1 MTDKIEGITLT
12 QQCAL
17 LSISRGSIY
26 YQPEI
31 SDHNLELMH
40 AIDEVYTKNPTY
52 GTRRISAALKKRF
65 KLHAGRG
72 KIRSLM
78 RRMGISAIYPKR
90 NLSFSDKQH
99 KKYPYLLRG
108 VPITRVNQ
116 VWSTDVTYVRLDGGF
131 IYLTAVIDWYSRY
144 VLAWRV
150 STTLSGRFC
159 REVLREAL
167 ERYGKPE
174 IFNTD
179 QGTQYTDKK
188 FIQILKDHDIK
199 ISMDGKGRALDNVF
213 VERLWRT
220 VKYEDIY
227 LKGYKSVKEC
237 KKGLKDYFEQY
248 NFSREH
254 QSLDYNYPA
263 DIYLGYTTLEKAA

>member
-1 MTDKIEGITLT
+1 MTNKNDDMPLIK
-12 QQCAL
+12 QCAL
-17 LSISRGSIY
+17 LSISRGSVY
-26 YQPEI
+26 YQPCI
-31 SDHNLELMH
+31 SERNLELMH
-40 AIDEVYTKNPTY
+40 AIDEVYTKNPTF

-65 KLHAGRG
+65 KLCAGRG

-99 KKYPYLLRG
+99 KKYPYLLRD
-108 VPITRVNQ
+108 VPITRINQ
-116 VWSTDVTYVRLDGGF
+116 VWSTDITYVRLDGGF
-131 IYLTAVIDWYSRY
+131 VYLTAVIDWYSRY

-150 STTLSGRFC
+150 STSLSGRFC

-167 ERYGKPE
+167 ERYGRPE

-179 QGTQYTDKK
+179 QGKQYTDTK

-199 ISMDGKGRALDNVF
+199 ISMDGKGRALDNIF

-220 VKYEDIY
+220 VKYEDIF

-237 KKGLKDYFEQY
+237 KSGLKEYFEQY

-263 DIYLGYTTLEKAA
+263 DIYFKNIMLKKAA